1 MLGAGAV
8 MYDMERTGATIK
20 YLRTSL
26 GKSQECVSA
35 DMGLNIKTYRAIENG
50 VRSGNIESLCVIAEY
65 FNVTLDYLI
74 HGQVCCVE
82 EVSKRLNAFDFEKQ
96 HKAIRI
102 VMAVLDN
109 L

>member
-1 MLGAGAV
+1 
-8 MYDMERTGATIK
+8 MYDMVRTGATIK
-20 YLRTSL
+20 YLRTSM

-65 FNVTLDYLI
+65 FNVTLDYLN
-74 HGQVCCVE
+74 HGQAHWVE
-82 EVSKRLNAFDFEKQ
+82 EVSKRLDTFDVEK
-96 HKAIRI
+96 KKTAIKI